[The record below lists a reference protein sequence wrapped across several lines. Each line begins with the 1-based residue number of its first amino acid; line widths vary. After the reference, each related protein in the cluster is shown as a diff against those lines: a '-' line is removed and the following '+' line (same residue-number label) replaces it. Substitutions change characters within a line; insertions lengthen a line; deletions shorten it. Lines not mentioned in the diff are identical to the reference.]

1 MNATRPTCAARRRGF
16 TMLEIA
22 VSAVML
28 ATVMS
33 VTVRLLG
40 SLAAGRRAAE
50 RRLCAVQEVANLME
64 RVTARPWGEVTPE
77 GIRSVTLSPRALQ
90 ALPGAEL
97 AATVDDALGNRGEK
111 RINLRLR
118 WRDRAG
124 TWTAPVRLTAWIYR
138 HGGDR

>member
-1 MNATRPTCAARRRGF
+1 
-16 TMLEIA
+16 MLEIT

-28 ATVMS
+28 ATAMS
-33 VTVRLLG
+33 VTVQLLG
-40 SLAAGRRAAE
+40 ALAAGRRATE

-64 RVTARPWGEVTPE
+64 RVAARPWGEVTPE
-77 GIRSVTLSPRALQ
+77 SLRTVSLSPRALQ

-97 AATVDDALGNRGEK
+97 AATVDDASASRGEK
-111 RINLRLR
+111 RISLRLR
-118 WRDRAG
+118 WRNRAG

>member
-1 MNATRPTCAARRRGF
+1 MSATRTTPAARRRGF
-16 TMLEIA
+16 TMLEIT

-28 ATVMS
+28 ATAMS
-33 VTVRLLG
+33 VTVQLLG
-40 SLAAGRRAAE
+40 ALAAGRRATE

-64 RVTARPWGEVTPE
+64 RVAARPWGEVTPE
-77 GIRSVTLSPRALQ
+77 SLRAVSLSPRALQ

-97 AATVDDALGNRGEK
+97 AATVDDASASRGEK
-111 RINLRLR
+111 RISLRLR
-118 WRDRAG
+118 WRNRAG

>member
-1 MNATRPTCAARRRGF
+1 MSATRTTSAARRRGF
-16 TMLEIA
+16 TMLEITA
-22 VSAVML
+22 ATVML
-28 ATVMS
+28 ATAMTL
-33 VTVRLLG
+33 TVQLLDVV
-40 SLAAGRRAAE
+40 AAGRRAAE

-64 RVTARPWGEVTPE
+64 RVAARPWEEVTPE
-77 GIRSVTLSPRALQ
+77 SLKEVSLSSRTLQ

-97 AATVDDALGNRGEK
+97 TATVDDASATRGEK
-111 RINLRLR
+111 EIGLRLR

>member
-1 MNATRPTCAARRRGF
+1 MSATRTTSSTGRRGF
-16 TMLEIA
+16 TMLEIT

-28 ATVMS
+28 ATAMS
-33 VTVRLLG
+33 VTVQLLG
-40 SLAAGRRAAE
+40 ALAAGRRATE

-64 RVTARPWGEVTPE
+64 RVAARPWGEVTPE
-77 GIRSVTLSPRALQ
+77 NLRAVSLSPRALQ

-97 AATVDDALGNRGEK
+97 AATVDDASVSRGEK
-111 RINLRLR
+111 RISLRLR
-118 WRDRAG
+118 WRNRAG